1 MSIDDAKNYIS
12 KAIKSFET
20 ISLVVITGGEPF
32 ILGISFLEEIILFS
46 KSFKLLTRIVSNGFW
61 ACSEE
66 KTNKHLVRLK
76 NAGLDELNLST
87 GDEHQ
92 EYVKLESISRAAIES
107 VKLNITTVINV
118 EAHLSSNFTADTL
131 FKIPSFNEFF
141 SKEENSDKLKIING
155 LWSDFKKGAKS
166 LEFDKNSL
174 KLIQE
179 SKKGCDSIFK
189 IFSVFPD
196 GQMAACCGLTI
207 KKIKELKLGNL
218 NCYSARFLYELQY
231 MNFINFMVENR
242 RTICNI

>member
-1 MSIDDAKNYIS
+1 M
-12 KAIKSFET
+12 
-20 ISLVVITGGEPF
+20 
-32 ILGISFLEEIILFS
+32 
-46 KSFKLLTRIVSNGFW
+46 
-61 ACSEE
+61 
-66 KTNKHLVRLK
+66 VRLK

-92 EYVKLESISRAAIES
+92 EYVKLENISRAAIES

-231 MNFINFMVENR
+231 MNFINLWLKIEGPYAIFKFLRSKQPRLNAISLNHNCQICSTIFNNPLARKTLQNNYVEMIPSVLFKYR
-242 RTICNI
+242 IQKQLKII